1 MHRRAL
7 IIAGVLALYVPLTAQ
22 ADWKTAEAA
31 LKKLGAKFTRD
42 ETRSGKPIYD
52 VDLTFSKVK
61 DADLVL
67 LREFKHLELLAAGDS
82 AITDAGLVHLKQIP
96 KLRALGL
103 VDLKGITDKGLI
115 HVKAMKKL
123 ETLNLVGTKVT
134 DKGVA
139 DLQKALPKLFI
150 IR

>member
-1 MHRRAL
+1 MDRRAL
-7 IIAGVLALYVPLTAQ
+7 IIAGVLSLCAPLAVR
-22 ADWKTAEAA
+22 ADEKAAEAA
-31 LKKLGAKFTRD
+31 LKKLGAKSTRD
-42 ETRSGKPIYD
+42 EARPGKPIYD

-61 DADLVL
+61 DADLVHL
-67 LREFKHLELLAAGDS
+67 KQFKHLELLAAGDS
-82 AITDAGLVHLKQIP
+82 AITDAGLVHLKQLP

-103 VDLKGITDKGLI
+103 VDLKGITDKGLV
-115 HVKAMKKL
+115 HVKGMKNL

-139 DLQKALPKLFI
+139 DLQKALPRLFI